1 MTQMLPK
8 NISLQKT
15 LYESLTKSLIHSSMK
30 KEMHD
35 EISEEKR
42 DRAKLK
48 HSKHKAKLQPYKRR
62 KYRSYEDE
70 DV

>member
-1 MTQMLPK
+1 
-8 NISLQKT
+8 
-15 LYESLTKSLIHSSMK
+15 MK

-70 DV
+70 DVQF